1 MGVRE
6 FAGPSVTQP
15 AEHLPSVQEALGA
28 IAGCKVQKRTEQM
41 RSCGSFSNNLETPER
56 PPGSL
61 SHNPVIPEKLTEH
74 VVQLLPVLPLLPRA
88 VHPFTDDL
96 IRGVL
101 SAVGAEQGVAGSKC
115 NITDRGSLITLNKGF
130 LGWPAT

>member
-1 MGVRE
+1 MPSLDAWFKRE
-6 FAGPSVTQP
+6 QSRCDHVEVLVTTW
-15 AEHLPSVQEALGA
+15 
-28 IAGCKVQKRTEQM
+28 K
-41 RSCGSFSNNLETPER
+41 PER

-74 VVQLLPVLPLLPRA
+74 VVQLLPMLPLLQRT

-96 IRGVL
+96 IRGLL
-101 SAVGAEQGVAGSKC
+101 SAAGAEQGVAGSKC
-115 NITDRGSLITLNKGF
+115 DITDRGSLITLNKGF